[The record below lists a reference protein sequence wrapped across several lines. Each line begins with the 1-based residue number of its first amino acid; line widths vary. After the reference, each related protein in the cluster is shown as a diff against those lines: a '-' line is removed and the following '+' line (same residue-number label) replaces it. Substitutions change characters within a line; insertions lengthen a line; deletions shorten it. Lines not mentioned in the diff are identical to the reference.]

1 MYFFPSPSFWKTFQ
15 HVCINFRHRPAL
27 ISQWNRVNICL
38 TKRLVSLLYRQEV
51 PMTID
56 NKITNNFAQYNSI
69 VVLLKED
76 VLKQC
81 WYRFLHIIG
90 NPIDLCFPN
99 LIYSSDISNK
109 VLHEIFLNILPFI
122 FHKAIKGIC
131 TLVDI
136 FLGVPN
142 INLSNIEYELP
153 SFNVNNNINS
163 TTPVERWKISVLKN
177 NERLMKN
184 TNGQHIPKEMS
195 EHHILPNIVLPV
207 IPGNYFQ
214 NHIKLTSILDIFG
227 KWLFQASFISVSNVP
242 KDILENSLINDDSLI
257 FYENMETKNTFNDS
271 INLSLDLF
279 EAGQAEAL
287 GTLCRIFCLK
297 KDDEDIS
304 LILTKQNHPDFMKLK
319 NYITSFYL
327 ALKFN
332 LIINEVIN

>member
-1 MYFFPSPSFWKTFQ
+1 M
-15 HVCINFRHRPAL
+15 A
-27 ISQWNRVNICL
+27 
-38 TKRLVSLLYRQEV
+38 
-51 PMTID
+51 ID
-56 NKITNNFAQYNSI
+56 SKITNNFTQYNSI
-69 VVLLKED
+69 VALLNED

-99 LIYSSDISNK
+99 MIYFGDISNK
-109 VLHEIFLNILPFI
+109 VSQAILLNILPFI
-122 FHKAIKGIC
+122 FHKAVKGIC

-136 FLGVPN
+136 FLGIPN

-153 SFNVNNNINS
+153 PFNANNNNS
-163 TTPVERWKISVLKN
+163 TTPAERWKISVLKN
-177 NERLMKN
+177 NERQIKN
-184 TNGQHIPKEMS
+184 TNGQHISKEIS
-195 EHHILPNIVLPV
+195 DHHILPNIVLPV

-227 KWLFQASFISVSNVP
+227 KWLFQASFISVSNIP
-242 KDILENSLINDDSLI
+242 KDLLENSLINGDSLLI
-257 FYENMETKNTFNDS
+257 NENTETKNMNNDS
-271 INLSLDLF
+271 MSLSLDLF

-304 LILTKQNHPDFMKLK
+304 LILTKQNHPDFIKLK
-319 NYITSFYL
+319 NYLTSFYL
-327 ALKFN
+327 ALKYN